1 MVMNESNRIKS
12 ILKNSQAIIFYWKAE
27 DNWPVEYV
35 SENVSLFG
43 YDAESFISG
52 KLSYS
57 SIVHPKDLI
66 RVGEEVETYTQLRR
80 DAFRQVYRL
89 IDSQGKTRWIDD
101 RTIIERD
108 DKGNPIYYV
117 GTIIDITEQKKAEEY
132 NALLGNVLNESTDEV
147 YVFERGLLRFTYLN
161 LAALKNIGFTMEEA
175 RELTPFDIKS
185 DLNEIEFTNLLAS
198 LLEPKHSSSFNDSS
212 QLQTVCFETQMRR
225 KDGSTYP
232 AEARVQTME
241 VDGRLQFVAMIRD
254 VSQQKA
260 LQYQKEEDHRFIQ
273 SVIDSVADSIM
284 VIDKDYNIT
293 TMNQAA
299 QKKLDLQFVKNT
311 EQPKCYE
318 VSHHRDTPCE
328 GDNHPCPLKMVFNSK
343 KTVTVI
349 HNHGHDGVNSF
360 VELTAKPLI
369 DKDGRFNSIVESSH
383 DITKL
388 IEAQE
393 ELIHQT
399 AIMSYDATHDGL
411 TGLAN
416 RRLFDD
422 RIEQALFRSKRHTAQ
437 MAVALIDVDKFK
449 YINDTYGHLAGDEVL
464 VEVAKRLKAN
474 LRNTDTVARLGGDEF
489 VILLESLKSDDCVD
503 LIMSK
508 VIDAFQTPITVADGK
523 DIAVSISVGV
533 SIYEHEDIQA
543 SDIIKQADIALY
555 QVKEAGRNGY
565 KIFGS
570 Q

>member
-108 DKGNPIYYV
+108 DKGNPTYYV